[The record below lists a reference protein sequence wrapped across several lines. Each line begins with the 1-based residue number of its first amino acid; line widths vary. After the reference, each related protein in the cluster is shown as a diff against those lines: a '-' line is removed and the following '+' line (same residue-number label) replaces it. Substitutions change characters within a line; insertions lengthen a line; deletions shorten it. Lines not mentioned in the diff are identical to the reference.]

1 MPICSTSRDNA
12 EESVRRVLDVL
23 IDGTFTYPMDNG
35 CQIRVSIRVDK
46 TARRARIDFS
56 GTSAQHSGNYN
67 APAAVCKAAVLYVFR
82 TLVAD
87 AIPLNE
93 GCLKPLDIIIPQ
105 HSIISPQYPAAVI
118 AGNTEVSQCV
128 TDTLYGALG
137 VLASSQG
144 TVNNFVYGNEQYQ
157 NYETIC
163 GGTGA
168 GPDHPGCN
176 AVHSHM
182 TNTRMTDPEVLE
194 WRFPVRVESF
204 AIRHG
209 SGGVGQQPGGAG
221 ITRRLRF
228 LESMTVTTLCSHR
241 LTEPYGLAGGQAGE
255 RGRDTVE
262 RADGTIE
269 ELAGSDETLM
279 QPGDVFVM
287 QTPGGGG
294 FGPPDAAG

>member
-1 MPICSTSRDNA
+1 MT
-12 EESVRRVLDVL
+12 
-23 IDGTFTYPMDNG
+23 
-35 CQIRVSIRVDK
+35 
-46 TARRARIDFS
+46 
-56 GTSAQHSGNYN
+56 
-67 APAAVCKAAVLYVFR
+67 
-82 TLVAD
+82 D
-87 AIPLNE
+87 A
-93 GCLKPLDIIIPQ
+93 
-105 HSIISPQYPAAVI
+105 
-118 AGNTEVSQCV
+118 
-128 TDTLYGALG
+128 LYGALG

-168 GPDHPGCN
+168 GPDHPGCD

-204 AIRHG
+204 AIRPG
-209 SGGVGQQPGGAG
+209 SGGAGRQPGGAG

-241 LTEPYGLAGGQAGE
+241 LTEPYGLDGGQAGE

-262 RADGTIE
+262 RADGSVE
-269 ELAGSDETLM
+269 ALAGNDETQM

-287 QTPGGGG
+287 HTPGGGG
-294 FGPPDAAG
+294 FGPPDEAE